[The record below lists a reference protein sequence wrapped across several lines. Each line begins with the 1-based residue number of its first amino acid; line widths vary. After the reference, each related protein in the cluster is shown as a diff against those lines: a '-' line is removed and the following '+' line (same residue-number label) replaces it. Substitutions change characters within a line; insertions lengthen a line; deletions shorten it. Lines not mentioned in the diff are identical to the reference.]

1 MGKLREGTDEQGRV
15 RGLAVL
21 TRVGLAVGVGGEG
34 AMLVNLGHH
43 TFLCLEV
50 VLNISL

>member
-1 MGKLREGTDEQGRV
+1 M
-15 RGLAVL
+15 L

-34 AMLVNLGHH
+34 ALLVNLGRH
-43 TFLCLEV
+43 TFLCLEL